1 VAAKEK
7 ALAPAE
13 VEKARV
19 ALAGASGRRRLDL
32 LLSARDPAA
41 LVRALPAQDLYFTIR
56 EIGLADAAPLV
67 PLASLA
73 QFRTFLDL
81 DAWRGGQLDSA
92 RALGWLRAA
101 RAGAQRD
108 PKAAARWRRKLS
120 GIDREVLF
128 AVLRANL
135 VIHDLED
142 DPDPAPRTDRT
153 LRTAEGRYLVELLPE
168 GPEQAALRG
177 ILEDLY
183 AEDPFQAGRLLA
195 SLRWELP
202 SELEEEARRFRDA
215 RLADLGFPSL
225 EEALSWFARPP
236 ASPPEPAGPP
246 ARPAGFFLAALASGS
261 LLDRATDSLSPEGR
275 AAVEAQVVAAANAV
289 LVADQVDPADPEAV
303 RAAFQAARA
312 MLELGIEARLRAEG
326 RPEDGA
332 GAAALLDGTPVK
344 RLFQEGFGQVLALRF
359 RAERILAAG
368 GAGSRQAPLLDPPLG
383 EALSA
388 LAARRPRYFPGLEAP
403 RADWGT
409 PAAESGPA
417 RPFLSSPELART
429 AAALDL
435 AEALASLARS
445 LGLSAAPADEPAAR
459 LSTLYLTA
467 QAGERLGRAFAP
479 APLTS
484 AELSAAAAALASLD
498 DARLAGAG
506 EAGALLLALAR
517 AKAAE
522 LGALE
527 AAGELRPERAAG
539 LLLVAG
545 RPG

>member
-1 VAAKEK
+1 MAAKEK
-7 ALAPAE
+7 ALARAE
-13 VEKARV
+13 VETARA
-19 ALAGASGRRRLDL
+19 ALAAASGRRRLDL
-32 LLSARDPAA
+32 ILSARDPAA

-81 DAWRGGQLDSA
+81 DAWRGGQLDSQ
-92 RALGWLRAA
+92 RALLWLRAA

-108 PKAAARWRRKLS
+108 PRAAAGWQRKLR

-135 VIHDLED
+135 IIHDLED
-142 DPDPAPRTDRT
+142 DPDPVTQTDRI
-153 LRTAEGRYLVELLPE
+153 LPTAEGRYLVEFLPE
-168 GPEQAALRG
+168 GPEHAALRG
-177 ILEDLY
+177 ILDDLY
-183 AEDPFQAGRLLA
+183 AEDAFLAGRLLA

-236 ASPPEPAGPP
+236 TSPAEPAGPP
-246 ARPAGFFLAALASGS
+246 ARPAGFFLAALASGA
-261 LLDRATDSLSPEGR
+261 LLDRGMDALPPQER

-289 LVADQVDPADPEAV
+289 LVADQVDPADSQAV
-303 RAAFQAARA
+303 QAAFRAARA
-312 MLELGIEARLRAEG
+312 LLELGIEARLRAEG
-326 RPEDGA
+326 LPEDGA
-332 GAAALLDGTPVK
+332 GAAALLGGTPVK
-344 RLFQEGFGQVLALRF
+344 RLFQEGFGRVLSLRW

-368 GAGSRQAPLLDPPLG
+368 GAGSREAPLLDPPLG

-388 LAARRPRYFPGLEAP
+388 LAARRPLYFPGLETPRGEWGSPGAGAGLP
-403 RADWGT
+403 RA
-409 PAAESGPA
+409 
-417 RPFLSSPELART
+417 FLSSGELART
-429 AAALDL
+429 GAALDL
-435 AEALASLARS
+435 AEALAALARS
-445 LGLSAAPADEPAAR
+445 LGLSAAPAAEPEPR

-467 QAGERLGRAFAP
+467 LADERLGRAFAP
-479 APLTS
+479 LPLS
-484 AELSAAAAALASLD
+484 PAELAPAAAALRSLD

-506 EAGALLLALAR
+506 EAGELLLALAR

-527 AAGELRPERAAG
+527 AAGELHPDRVAG

-545 RPG
+545 G